1 MAPLSPMNTTA
12 SALTLSELCE
22 FALTSA
28 LVEDYSPFGARH
40 FLLANLQ
47 KDLIVLSH
55 EEQQRV
61 HSWLQ
66 QLPCPSIAIGEEHSL
81 LSAFDVVVSAA
92 HDLNALIVHI
102 ESKPIAAMT
111 LVQVLRT
118 TMAMPAAQALHLESL
133 AYATLQGGPE
143 FLEWSSANP
152 PKPAVIIDP
161 GPPLLVE
168 RADNNLHVHL
178 NRPTRRNAISV
189 EMRDALTEVFQLIA
203 TDLSLQHI
211 SISGNGACFSVGGD
225 IDEFGVAPDPASAH
239 VIRSIRLPAKYLLQC
254 ADRVTF
260 HVHSACIGAG
270 IEIPAFAH
278 RVSATRNA
286 FFQLPEI
293 RFGLIPGAGGCV
305 SIPRRIGRQRTAYMA
320 LTAKKINATTALD
333 WGLIDEIVD

>member
-1 MAPLSPMNTTA
+1 
-12 SALTLSELCE
+12 
-22 FALTSA
+22 
-28 LVEDYSPFGARH
+28 
-40 FLLANLQ
+40 FLLVNLQ
-47 KDLIVLSH
+47 NDSIALNH
-55 EEQQRV
+55 EEQQRI

-66 QLPCPSIAIGEEHSL
+66 QLPCPSIAIGVKHSL
-81 LSAFDVVVSAA
+81 LSAFDVVVSAT
-92 HDLNALIVHI
+92 HDLNVLIAQI

-118 TMAMPAAQALHLESL
+118 TMTVPAVQALHLESL

-143 FLEWSSANP
+143 FRDWSSANP
-152 PKPAVIIDP
+152 PKSAVITDP

-168 RADNNLHVHL
+168 RTDNDLHVRL
-178 NRPTRRNAISV
+178 NRPSRRNAISV

-203 TDLSLQHI
+203 TDPSLQHI

-225 IDEFGVAPDPASAH
+225 VDEFGVASDSASAH
-239 VIRSIRLPAKYLLQC
+239 VIRSIRLPAKYLLPC

-270 IEIPAFAH
+270 IEIPAFGRH
-278 RVSATRNA
+278 ISAARNA

-333 WGLIDEIVD
+333 WGLIDAIVD